1 MILSAD
7 SPDSDDLNDQNFLE
21 IYQSAMDLY
30 GLIHARFIL
39 TPRGL
44 AMMKEKYLLS
54 AFSYCPRV
62 LCERHNVLPIG
73 VSEELSTSRVKV
85 YCPRCQDVYIPRQ
98 KQLDIDGAYFGTSF
112 PHIFLKQFP
121 ELMPKGPARFV
132 PKIYGF
138 KIFGMRGS
146 KYELKFDYQG
156 KPVNEEEIRDV
167 LSKGSSDPSNKV
179 LIGLGPT
186 SNLDVQAPDDE
197 MKQSLNANISHQMS
211 KDQISQANASSK
223 NLN

>member
-7 SPDSDDLNDQNFLE
+7 SPDSEDLNDQNFLE

-44 AMMKEKYLLS
+44 AMMKEKYMLS

-121 ELMPKGPARFV
+121 ELLPKGPAKFV

-156 KPVNEEEIRDV
+156 KPVNEDEIREV
-167 LSKGSSDPSNKV
+167 LKKGVAELS
-179 LIGLGPT
+179 G
-186 SNLDVQAPDDE
+186 
-197 MKQSLNANISHQMS
+197 
-211 KDQISQANASSK
+211 
-223 NLN
+223 

>member
-1 MILSAD
+1 
-7 SPDSDDLNDQNFLE
+7 
-21 IYQSAMDLY
+21 MDLY

-44 AMMKEKYLLS
+44 AMMKEKYMLS

-121 ELMPKGPARFV
+121 ELLPKGPAKFV

-156 KPVNEEEIRDV
+156 KPINEDEIR
-167 LSKGSSDPSNKV
+167 
-179 LIGLGPT
+179 
-186 SNLDVQAPDDE
+186 
-197 MKQSLNANISHQMS
+197 
-211 KDQISQANASSK
+211 
-223 NLN
+223 